1 MATRPT
7 RKTEPPP
14 PPPPDPT
21 PTPTPAAAVPPRVA
35 LSGLTVFT
43 TGEAAEVAQL
53 SQQTIIRNFDA
64 GRLKGYR
71 VPGSRFRRIPR
82 ESLVAFL
89 KANGLPLDA
98 LRQGGRR
105 RLLVVDDDPQ
115 VLAFLEEVLKTDG
128 RFEVKTATCGYDAG
142 LVSAAFEPELILLD
156 YMLPDVNGDRVCRSV
171 KADPRLA
178 DTRVLIVSGAA
189 DPAEVERLMAAG
201 ADGFLQKPFSM
212 AALLARVETL
222 LGLTTTG

>member
-1 MATRPT
+1 MATSHHK
-7 RKTEPPP
+7 KTEPAQPVP
-14 PPPPDPT
+14 
-21 PTPTPAAAVPPRVA
+21 VPPRVA

-89 KANGLPLDA
+89 KANGLPMDA

-115 VLAFLEEVLKTDG
+115 VLAFLEEVLQTDG
-128 RFEVKTATCGYDAG
+128 RFEVQTATCGYDAG
-142 LVSAAFEPELILLD
+142 LLSASFEPELILLD
-156 YMLPDVNGDRVCRSV
+156 YMLPDVNGDRVCQAIKS
-171 KADPRLA
+171 DPRLSG
-178 DTRVLIVSGAA
+178 TRVLIVSGAA
-189 DPAEVERLMAAG
+189 NPEEVDRLMAAG

-212 AALLARVETL
+212 AALLGRVEAL